1 MYIIMSE
8 TFIEIDSLQHLKF
21 QDKPMLRN
29 GQKSALQH
37 ALFWRYANF
46 FQINEDNRY
55 IHDSYIS
62 VWVLSMFYIQKMR

>member
-1 MYIIMSE
+1 MSE

-37 ALFWRYANF
+37 ALLQHALFYANF

-62 VWVLSMFYIQKMR
+62 V